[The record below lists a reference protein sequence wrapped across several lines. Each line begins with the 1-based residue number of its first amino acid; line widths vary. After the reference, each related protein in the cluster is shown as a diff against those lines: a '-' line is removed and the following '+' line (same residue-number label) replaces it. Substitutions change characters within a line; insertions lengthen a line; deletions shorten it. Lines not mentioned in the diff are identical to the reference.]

1 VDTAFERGWSALN
14 NGELL
19 DAAEHEGY
27 DLLITKD
34 QNLRYQQ
41 PLADR
46 QLAILVLLSIG
57 GTAPADERGG
67 LGISE
72 VATDF
77 LEDIL
82 RQAGELLLAKQS
94 ERPGVEFKIR
104 HSHLVTEVD
113 RTADALL
120 VSAITT
126 AYPRGGIVSEESGF
140 RASASGRTWVIDPL
154 DGTANFAAGLP
165 DFGVII
171 GMLQQAQ
178 PIVGGMSLPACDELY
193 LAEHGSGATR
203 NGACLAVTEA
213 TELREVLIDQ
223 SFHFRDVPD
232 RMARELRIFR
242 AVWPR
247 VRGVRS
253 SGCLRYLAQLAEGQL
268 GAFIAHE
275 LGLWDIAGPY
285 VVLTEAGAR
294 VTDLQGQALDLSVDS
309 RTWKRSL
316 RAVGANP
323 QLHQQ
328 LIAIISSVAVG
339 A

>member
-1 VDTAFERGWSALN
+1 M
-14 NGELL
+14 
-19 DAAEHEGY
+19 
-27 DLLITKD
+27 
-34 QNLRYQQ
+34 
-41 PLADR
+41 
-46 QLAILVLLSIG
+46 
-57 GTAPADERGG
+57 
-67 LGISE
+67 
-72 VATDF
+72 DF

-94 ERPGVEFKIR
+94 ERPEVEFKIR
-104 HSHLVTEVD
+104 HSDLVTEAD

-126 AYPRGGIVSEESGF
+126 ACPRDGIVSEESGF
-140 RASASGRTWVIDPL
+140 RASTSGRTWVIDPL

-171 GMLQQAQ
+171 GILQQAQ
-178 PIVGGMSLPACDELY
+178 PIVGGMYLPAFNVLY

-203 NGACLAVTEA
+203 NGARMAVTDA
-213 TELREVLIDQ
+213 TDLHDVLIDH
-223 SFHFRDVPD
+223 SFHFRDDPD
-232 RMARELRIFR
+232 RMEREMRIFR

-253 SGCLRYLAQLAEGQL
+253 SGCLWYLAQLAEGKL
-268 GAFIAHE
+268 GAFIANE
-275 LGLWDIAGPY
+275 LGLWDMAGPY

-294 VTDLQGQALDLSVDS
+294 VTDLQGQALDLSAEGH
-309 RTWKRSL
+309 TWNRSL
-316 RAVGANP
+316 QAVGANP

-328 LIAIISSVAVG
+328 LIAIIGNAAAG